1 MEKNDRTKKK
11 KPPFA
16 QIPNKLLNDCT
27 ISWKAKGLYAYLYSK
42 PDDWNFSAKRIHDDA
57 TDGYKATYSGILELE
72 KGGYISRQKHANGRT
87 TYHLWEDT
95 DEEKPSADYSHQAE
109 KPGGG
114 FGYQPKR
121 LLAKTAT
128 ISNKEVKVIKSN
140 SNKDINHQFEKFWK
154 AYPRKVAKKTA
165 LRAWTKLNPDQNLFN
180 DIIGGLEDYKK
191 TQAWQKDGGSF
202 IPHPTTFLN
211 QERYYDEI
219 VPQKEIQQRP
229 VRTVTPTRPP
239 LTENQKQ
246 KMATIRSGSSNLAE
260 KMRM

>member
-1 MEKNDRTKKK
+1 MPENIKKIIK
-11 KPPFA
+11 KQATGFT
-16 QIPNKLLNDCT
+16 QIANKLLNDST
-27 ISWKAKGLYAYLYSK
+27 ISLKAKGLYAYIYSK
-42 PDDWNFSAKRIHDDA
+42 PDGWQFSTRRIPADHKDGRDA
-57 TDGYKATYSGILELE
+57 VLSGIEELE
-72 KGGYISRQKHANGRT
+72 ENHYLKREKHGDGRV
-87 TYHLWEDT
+87 TYHVLVDPKSENPT
-95 DEEKPSADYSHQAE
+95 QALHHPVSENPTVGKPHS
-109 KPGGG
+109 G
-114 FGYQPKR
+114 
-121 LLAKTAT
+121 KTRH

-229 VRTVTPTRPP
+229 VRLVQPTRPP